1 MKRYYVDVE
10 NIGQKWIDIVKRRGK
25 EDYILLVTPP
35 GRQLLYSDLIKIL
48 DICCTDNIKVK
59 EIFPGCK
66 GDQAADHV
74 ILAEANT
81 DSYIFSGDEFVILSN
96 DKGYDVF
103 IESKKA
109 DGLKIKRIGTAKD
122 TTEVKQEI
130 CTTDD
135 FEGAGLESNAIETET
150 DGRLCRIITAKI
162 IGIVNITCHHPKS
175 IMFDYRLFAEKYI
188 SSKYDFKKTLESFPT
203 KDKKKIVCCISKKQ
217 IEELKEF
224 ADNLNKTGLL

>member
-74 ILAEANT
+74 ILTEANT
-81 DSYIFSGDEFVILSN
+81 DSYIYSDDEFMILSN
-96 DKGYDVF
+96 DKGYDAF
-103 IESKKA
+103 IENKKA
-109 DGLKIKRIGTAKD
+109 DGLRIKRIGTVKD
-122 TTEVKQEI
+122 ITEIKQEMSH
-130 CTTDD
+130 TDVFAD
-135 FEGAGLESNAIETET
+135 PGLELNAVETET

-188 SSKYDFKKTLESFPT
+188 SSKYDFKKTLELFPT